1 MTMDFGF
8 TEEQEMLRMECRKFL
23 EKECPT
29 SLVRKM
35 EKDERGYPIQLWRKM
50 ADLAWMGL
58 IIPKEYGGSGRS
70 FQEMTILLEEMGRVL
85 LPGPFFSTVILGVLP
100 ILAAGTD
107 EQKREF
113 LPKVAKG
120 ELILTLAFTEP
131 GANYGAADIRASAVR
146 DNGDFLING
155 TKLFVPNAHVADYI
169 LCVTRTNDG
178 STPQEGIT
186 IFAVKASSP
195 GIVVNM
201 LDTMADDKQCEVVF
215 DNAKVPMR
223 SIIGQLNQGWEIVE
237 KVLAEISVA
246 QCALMLGGAQRVLEM
261 TAEYARTRM
270 QFSQPIG
277 AFQATAHRTADQMI
291 DVDVS
296 KHLVYQAAYRIS
308 EGLPCS
314 REASIAK
321 AWINEAYQRVCLEA
335 HQTHG
340 ALGYTADYGLGLY
353 TRRANAWKFSFGDT
367 DFHLEVVARERGL

>member
-1 MTMDFGF
+1 MDFGF

-23 EKECPT
+23 ERECPT

-35 EKDERGYPIQLWRKM
+35 EKDERGYPTQLWRKM

-58 IIPKEYGGSGRS
+58 IIPTEYGGSGRS
-70 FQEMTILLEEMGRVL
+70 FQDMTILLEEMGRVL

-113 LPKVAKG
+113 LPQVAKG
-120 ELILTLAFTEP
+120 ELILTLALAEP
-131 GANYGAADIRASAVR
+131 NASYEAADIRTSAVR
-146 DNGDFLING
+146 NNSEFVING

-178 STPQEGIT
+178 PTPQEGIT
-186 IFAVKASSP
+186 IFVVKASSP
-195 GIVVNM
+195 GILVNM
-201 LDTMADDKQCEVVF
+201 LDTMADDKQCEVIF
-215 DNAKVPMR
+215 DNVKVPMR

-237 KVLAEISVA
+237 KVIAEISVA
-246 QCALMLGGAQRVLEM
+246 QCALMLGGAQRVLGM
-261 TAEYARTRM
+261 TAEYAKRRV

-277 AFQATAHRTADQMI
+277 AFQATAHRTTDQMI

-340 ALGYTADYGLGLY
+340 GVGYTADYGLGLY
-353 TRRANAWKFSFGDT
+353 TRRASAWKFSFGDT
-367 DFHLEVVARERGL
+367 DFHLEIVARERGL

>member
-1 MTMDFGF
+1 
-8 TEEQEMLRMECRKFL
+8 
-23 EKECPT
+23 
-29 SLVRKM
+29 
-35 EKDERGYPIQLWRKM
+35 M
-50 ADLAWMGL
+50 ADLGWMGL

-70 FQEMTILLEEMGRVL
+70 FQDMIILLEEMGRVL

-113 LPKVAKG
+113 LPRVAEGK
-120 ELILTLAFTEP
+120 LLLTLAFTEP
-131 GANYGAADIRASAVR
+131 GANYEAANIRTSAVR
-146 DNGDFLING
+146 R
-155 TKLFVPNAHVADYI
+155 TKLFVTNAHIADYI

-178 STPQEGIT
+178 PTPQEGIT
-186 IFAVKASSP
+186 IFVVKASSP
-195 GIVVNM
+195 GILVNM
-201 LDTMADDKQCEVVF
+201 LDTMADDKECEVVF
-215 DNAKVPMR
+215 DNVKVPMR
-223 SIIGQLNQGWEIVE
+223 NILGQLNQGWEIVAR
-237 KVLAEISVA
+237 VIAEISVA

-261 TAEYARTRM
+261 TAEYAKTRM

-296 KHLVYQAAYRIS
+296 KHLTYQAAYRIS
-308 EGLPCS
+308 AGLPCS
-314 REASIAK
+314 REASVAK

-340 ALGYTADYGLGLY
+340 GVGYTADYGLGLF
-353 TRRANAWKFSFGDT
+353 TRRASAWKFSFGDT

>member
-1 MTMDFGF
+1 
-8 TEEQEMLRMECRKFL
+8 MECRKFL

-58 IIPKEYGGSGRS
+58 IIPKEYGGSGRR
-70 FQEMTILLEEMGRVL
+70 FQDIAILLEEMGRAL

-107 EQKREF
+107 EQKRKF
-113 LPKVAKG
+113 LLRVAKG
-120 ELILTLAFTEP
+120 ELILTLALAEP
-131 GANYGAADIRASAVR
+131 NASYEAADIRTSAVR
-146 DNGDFLING
+146 NNSEFVING
-155 TKLFVPNAHVADYI
+155 TKLFVPNAHIADYI
-169 LCVTRTNDG
+169 LCVSRTNEG
-178 STPQEGIT
+178 PTPQEGIT
-186 IFAVKASSP
+186 IFAVKASGP
-195 GIVVNM
+195 GILVNM
-201 LDTMADDKQCEVVF
+201 LDTMADDKQCEVIF
-215 DNAKVPMR
+215 DNVLAPMKN
-223 SIIGQLNQGWEIVE
+223 IIGQLNHGWEIVE
-237 KVLAEISVA
+237 KVITEISVA

-261 TAEYARTRM
+261 TAEYAKKRV

-308 EGLPCS
+308 EGIPCS

-321 AWINEAYQRVCLEA
+321 AWINEAYQQVCLEA

-353 TRRANAWKFSFGDT
+353 TRRASAYKFSFGDT
-367 DFHLEVVARERGL
+367 DFHLEIIARERGL

>member
-1 MTMDFGF
+1 MDFGF
-8 TEEQEMLRMECRKFL
+8 TEEQEMLRMECRKLL
-23 EKECPT
+23 ERECPI

-35 EKDERGYPIQLWRKM
+35 EKDERGYPIRLWRKM
-50 ADLAWMGL
+50 AELGWMGL
-58 IIPKEYGGSGRS
+58 IVPREYGGSGRS
-70 FQEMTILLEEMGRVL
+70 FQDMMILLEEMGRVL
-85 LPGPFFSTVILGVLP
+85 LPGPFFSTVILGMLP
-100 ILAAGTD
+100 VLAAGTD

-113 LPKVAKG
+113 LPRVAKG

-131 GANYGAADIRASAVR
+131 GASYEAADISTSAVR
-146 DNGDFLING
+146 NNEEFLING
-155 TKLFVPNAHVADYI
+155 TKLFVPNAHVADHI
-169 LCVTRTNDG
+169 LCVTRTSDG
-178 STPQEGIT
+178 PIPQEGVT
-186 IFAVKASSP
+186 IFAVRASSP

-201 LDTMADDKQCEVVF
+201 LDTMADDKQCEVIFGDVIAPVK
-215 DNAKVPMR
+215 N
-223 SIIGQLNQGWEIVE
+223 IIGQLNKGWGIAE
-237 KVLAEISVA
+237 KLIAEISVA

-261 TAEYARTRM
+261 TAEYAKRRI

-296 KHLVYQAAYRIS
+296 KHLTYQAAYRIS

-340 ALGYTADYGLGLY
+340 GIGYTADYGLGLY
-353 TRRANAWKFSFGDT
+353 TRRASAWKVSFGDT
-367 DFHLEVVARERGL
+367 EFHLEVVARERGL